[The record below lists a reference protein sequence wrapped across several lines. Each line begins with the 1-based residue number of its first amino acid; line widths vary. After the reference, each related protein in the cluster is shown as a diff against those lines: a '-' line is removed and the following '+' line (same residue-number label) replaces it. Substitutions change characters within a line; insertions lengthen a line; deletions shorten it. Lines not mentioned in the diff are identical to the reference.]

1 MTCLGKYF
9 GCSDMDIALVEAEIY
24 GQVVEQSKVMNGVQY
39 IKGKKKMVIIAE
51 AMSSLMFQCFKLEKA
66 SFELDQL
73 LDSNEEAIKDITL
86 SLENDDRDVDLLQ
99 HTWEHGK
106 ILQGDTSGRSFEEWK
121 SLNACNEC
129 VQYWSLFLDKIYPI
143 LRELIHSLRQGD

>member
-1 MTCLGKYF
+1 MENIAMTCLGKYF
-9 GCSDMDIALVEAEIY
+9 WCSDMDIALVEADIY
-24 GQVVEQSKVMNGVQY
+24 GQEVVQSKVMNGVHY
-39 IKGKKKMVIIAE
+39 IKGKERMAIIAE

-86 SLENDDRDVDLLQ
+86 SQENDDRDVDLLQ

-106 ILQGDTSGRSFEEWK
+106 ILQGDTSGRSFEAWK

-129 VQYWSLFLDKIYPI
+129 VQYWSVVTV
-143 LRELIHSLRQGD
+143 S